1 LRQNCGGSIERAG
14 FVECAAQRRDVRRGE
29 ERMSIWL
36 VMFMVVC
43 NMLAMKGS
51 KVLITLFSIELGA
64 PQVVI
69 GVLVALYSLFPMLLA
84 IFAGKLT
91 DRLGARWPM
100 VAGSCGIAFGL
111 TLPYLF
117 PHTAALYLQAALVG
131 AGHVFYNVSVQNMIG
146 GIGTKEDRTR
156 NFTNFGLA
164 MATGSFVGPLVAGFA
179 IDHVGHAYAYLMLAA
194 TPLVTAFIMGTAKR
208 VARGGHAAAAAAK
221 AEGAVSTEG
230 FGLWRIPPL
239 RRVLITGAVL
249 ITGIDLFQFY
259 MPIYGHSIGLSASQ
273 IGIVLGTFSAAAF
286 IVRIWMPVIV
296 KRWGAENVLIATLF
310 MAAVTYVAVP
320 FITHMVLLCTI
331 VFVLGLGT
339 GCGQPLSLSLI
350 YERAPGGR
358 SGEALG
364 LRATLN
370 NFTHM
375 VTPLMFGAIGGAF
388 GVMPVFLFNAL
399 MLAGG
404 GAIIRRR

>member
-1 LRQNCGGSIERAG
+1 
-14 FVECAAQRRDVRRGE
+14 
-29 ERMSIWL
+29 MSIWI

-51 KVLITLFSIELGA
+51 KILITLFSIELGA

-69 GVLVALYSLFPMLLA
+69 GVLVALYSLFPMILA
-84 IFAGKLT
+84 IYAGKLT

-111 TLPYLF
+111 TLPYWF
-117 PHTAALYLQAALVG
+117 PHTTTLYLQAALVG

-146 GIGTKEDRTR
+146 GIGSKEDRTR

-179 IDHVGHAYAYLMLAA
+179 IDHVGHVYAYLLLAA
-194 TPLVTAFIMGTAKR
+194 SPLITAVIMGTTKK
-208 VARGGHAAAAAAK
+208 VSAAPGPHKGDDGKPKKERPASSQPF
-221 AEGAVSTEG
+221 ELFFSS
-230 FGLWRIPPL
+230 PPL

-249 ITGIDLFQFY
+249 LTGIDLFHFY
-259 MPIYGHSIGLSASQ
+259 MPIYGHYIGLSASQ
-273 IGIVLGTFSAAAF
+273 IGVVLGTFSAAAF
-286 IVRIWMPVIV
+286 IVRIWMPTIV
-296 KRWGAENVLIATLF
+296 NRLGAERVLIGSLF
-310 MAAVTYVAVP
+310 TAAVTYLAVP
-320 FITHMVLLCTI
+320 FITHMVALCVI
-331 VFVLGLGT
+331 CFILGLGT

-375 VTPLMFGAIGGAF
+375 VTPLLFGAVGSVF
-388 GVMPVFLFNAL
+388 GVAPVFLFNSL
-399 MLAGG
+399 MLVGG
-404 GAIIRRR
+404 GMIIRKR

>member
-1 LRQNCGGSIERAG
+1 
-14 FVECAAQRRDVRRGE
+14 
-29 ERMSIWL
+29 MSIWI

-51 KVLITLFSIELGA
+51 KIIITLFSIELGA

-69 GVLVALYSLFPMLLA
+69 GVLVALYSLFPMVLA

-111 TLPYLF
+111 TLPYWF
-117 PHTAALYLQAALVG
+117 PHTTTLYFQAALVG

-146 GIGTKEDRTR
+146 GIGTQADHTK
-156 NFTNFGLA
+156 NFSNFGLA

-179 IDHVGHAYAYLMLAA
+179 IDHVGHIYAYLILAA
-194 TPLVTAFIMGTAKR
+194 SPLITAVIMGTRNEATGGEHPQAK
-208 VARGGHAAAAAAK
+208 HAGAAK
-221 AEGAVSTEG
+221 KEAASSQPFELFFTS
-230 FGLWRIPPL
+230 RPL
-239 RRVLITGAVL
+239 RRVLISGAVL
-249 ITGIDLFQFY
+249 LTGIDLFQFY
-259 MPIYGHSIGLSASQ
+259 MPIYGHYIGLSASQ
-273 IGIVLGTFSAAAF
+273 IGVVLGTFSAAAF
-286 IVRIWMPVIV
+286 IVRIWMPAIV
-296 KRWGAENVLIATLF
+296 ERLGAERVLIASMFT
-310 MAAVTYVAVP
+310 AAVTYVAVP
-320 FITHMVLLCTI
+320 FVTHMVLLCAI
-331 VFVLGLGT
+331 CFILGLGT

-350 YERAPGGR
+350 YQRAPGGR

-375 VTPLMFGAIGGAF
+375 ITPLMFGALGTAL
-388 GVMPVFLFNAL
+388 GVTPVFLFNSL

-404 GAIIRRR
+404 GLIIGRK

>member
-1 LRQNCGGSIERAG
+1 
-14 FVECAAQRRDVRRGE
+14 
-29 ERMSIWL
+29 MSIWV

-51 KVLITLFSIELGA
+51 KILITLFSIQLGA

-69 GVLVALYSLFPMLLA
+69 GVLVALYSLFPMVLA
-84 IFAGKLT
+84 IYAGKLT

-111 TLPYLF
+111 TLPYWF
-117 PHTAALYLQAALVG
+117 PHTITLYLQAALVG

-146 GIGTKEDRTR
+146 SIGTKKDRTR

-164 MATGSFVGPLVAGFA
+164 MATGSFIGPLVAGFA
-179 IDHVGHAYAYLMLAA
+179 IDHFGYEYAYLVLAA
-194 TPLVTAFIMGTAKR
+194 SPLITACIMGTAKH
-208 VARGGHAAAAAAK
+208 VTSVHSAHD
-221 AEGAVSTEG
+221 AEGGSGKLDVPGSSRPFELFFSSA
-230 FGLWRIPPL
+230 PL
-239 RRVLITGAVL
+239 RRVLVTGAVL
-249 ITGIDLFQFY
+249 LTGIDLFHFY
-259 MPIYGHSIGLSASQ
+259 MPIYGHHIGLSASQ
-273 IGIVLGTFSAAAF
+273 IGVVLGTFSAAAF

-296 KRWGAENVLIATLF
+296 NRLGAERVLIASMFT
-310 MAAVTYVAVP
+310 AAVTYLAVP
-320 FITHMVLLCTI
+320 FVTHMVVLCAI
-331 VFVLGLGT
+331 CFVLGLGT

-375 VTPLMFGAIGGAF
+375 VTPLLFGALGTAF
-388 GVMPVFLFNAL
+388 GVAPVFLFNSL
-399 MLAGG
+399 LLAGG
-404 GAIIRRR
+404 GVIIGRR

>member
-1 LRQNCGGSIERAG
+1 
-14 FVECAAQRRDVRRGE
+14 
-29 ERMSIWL
+29 MSIWV
-36 VMFMVVC
+36 VMLMVVC

-51 KVLITLFSIELGA
+51 KIIITLFSIELGA

-69 GVLVALYSLFPMLLA
+69 GVLVALYSLFPMILA
-84 IFAGKLT
+84 IYAGKLT

-117 PHTAALYLQAALVG
+117 PHTTTLYLQAALVG

-146 GIGTKEDRTR
+146 GIGSKDDRTK
-156 NFTNFGLA
+156 NFSNFGLA
-164 MATGSFVGPLVAGFA
+164 MAAGSFIGPLVAGIA
-179 IDHVGHAYAYLMLAA
+179 IDHVGHVHAYLLLAA
-194 TPLVTAFIMGTAKR
+194 SPLITAVIMAMAKH
-208 VARGGHAAAAAAK
+208 VARGRGTHKTDDAETTKRDGAAAAHPFELFTAN
-221 AEGAVSTEG
+221 
-230 FGLWRIPPL
+230 RPL

-249 ITGIDLFQFY
+249 LTGIDLFHFY
-259 MPIYGHSIGLSASQ
+259 MPIYGHHIGLSASQ
-273 IGIVLGTFSAAAF
+273 IGVVLGMFSAAAF
-286 IVRIWMPVIV
+286 VVRIWMPAIV
-296 KRWGAENVLIATLF
+296 KRLGAEKVLIASMFT
-310 MAAVTYVAVP
+310 AAVTYIAVP
-320 FITHMVLLCTI
+320 FVTHMVVLCVI
-331 VFVLGLGT
+331 CFILGLGT

-375 VTPLMFGAIGGAF
+375 VTPLLFGALGTAF
-388 GVMPVFLFNAL
+388 GVMPVFLCNSL

-404 GAIIRRR
+404 GLIIRRR